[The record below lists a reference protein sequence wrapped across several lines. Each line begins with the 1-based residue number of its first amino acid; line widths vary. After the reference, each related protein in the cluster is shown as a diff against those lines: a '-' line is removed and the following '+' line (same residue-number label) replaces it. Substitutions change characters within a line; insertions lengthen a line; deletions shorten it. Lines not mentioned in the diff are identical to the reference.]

1 MPTLRE
7 LLPALQSRDVSQP
20 AITCYDRTGGATHG
34 ERIELSGRV
43 LLTWASKAGN
53 ALQDEWSLEPGSTVG
68 LALPA
73 HWRAGY
79 WALATWWAG
88 ATLVTGAGALEA
100 DLLVTDDPTLAAEA
114 PGEAALVTLAG
125 LARSHPGPVP
135 AGVMDEARELATYG
149 DRFDALDSPG
159 PGAVAWRRSDGTRLY
174 DDPLRAD
181 DRRTCLVVGEEA
193 DRHTADLE
201 DALDRMVRGWS
212 GDGSLVLVRTGAPGS
227 GGPGDPGVAG
237 DGLAGVAGIDGID
250 GIDGIVE
257 AERAE
262 LVRGPA

>member
-1 MPTLRE
+1 
-7 LLPALQSRDVSQP
+7 
-20 AITCYDRTGGATHG
+20 
-34 ERIELSGRV
+34 
-43 LLTWASKAGN
+43 
-53 ALQDEWSLEPGSTVG
+53 
-68 LALPA
+68 
-73 HWRAGY
+73 
-79 WALATWWAG
+79 
-88 ATLVTGAGALEA
+88 
-100 DLLVTDDPTLAAEA
+100 
-114 PGEAALVTLAG
+114 
-125 LARSHPGPVP
+125 
-135 AGVMDEARELATYG
+135 MDEARELATYG

-227 GGPGDPGVAG
+227 GGPSDPGVAG

-250 GIDGIVE
+250 GIVE